1 MANWFECKMKYDKTM
16 ENGLIKKVTDAY
28 LVDALSFAEAENR
41 FIEEMAP
48 YMSGE
53 YEVTD
58 IKKAK
63 IAELLESN
71 DSLADRWFK
80 ARVAF
85 ITLDEK
91 TGAEKRL
98 RQTIMVQAVDLRD
111 AQKNLDEGM
120 KGTLGEW
127 VCESLAE
134 TKIMDVYRYEKKEKD
149 DKPEFEG

>member
-1 MANWFECKMKYDKTM
+1 M
-16 ENGLIKKVTDAY
+16 IKKVTDAY

-63 IAELLESN
+63 IAELFESN
-71 DSLADRWFK
+71 DGLADRWFK

-149 DKPEFEG
+149 DQPEFQG

>member
-63 IAELLESN
+63 IAELFESN

>member
-1 MANWFECKMKYDKTM
+1 MKYDKTM

-63 IAELLESN
+63 IAELFESN

>member
-41 FIEEMAP
+41 FIEEMEP
-48 YMSGE
+48 FMSGE

-63 IAELLESN
+63 IAELFESN

-91 TGAEKRL
+91 TGVEKRL
-98 RQTIMVQAVDLRD
+98 RQTIMVQATDLRD

-134 TKIMDVYRYEKKEKD
+134 TKIMDVYRYEKKEQD
-149 DKPEFEG
+149 DKPEFQG

>member
-1 MANWFECKMKYDKTM
+1 MKYDKTM

-63 IAELLESN
+63 IAELFESN
-71 DSLADRWFK
+71 DGLADRWFK

-149 DKPEFEG
+149 DQPEFQG

>member
-1 MANWFECKMKYDKTM
+1 MKYDKTM

-63 IAELLESN
+63 IAELFESN

-98 RQTIMVQAVDLRD
+98 RQTIMVQSVDLRD

-120 KGTLGEW
+120 KSTLGEW

>member
-1 MANWFECKMKYDKTM
+1 M
-16 ENGLIKKVTDAY
+16 IKKVTDAY

-63 IAELLESN
+63 IAELFESN